1 MEYVENV
8 PSPHSKALR
17 RSEEE
22 GGLNRNVV
30 RLLHMVKAKPLP
42 DLHVIKAA
50 AILNPVWL
58 AWGRVGGQ
66 LVTDKPWRKWQTQLW
81 IITCSTYNFVG
92 RSSFSNYGAGRKTFL
107 FFPKTFIWTVRGN
120 WKGVLGG
127 SLWGAIQ
134 TREFRPRRARDF
146 GGKDR
151 TLGGVPKMREIWRV
165 LKGLGCF

>member
-22 GGLNRNVV
+22 GGLTRKGV

-42 DLHVIKAA
+42 DPHVIKAA

-66 LVTDKPWRKWQTQLW
+66 VVRGRPWRKWQTQLW
-81 IITCSTYNFVG
+81 RITCGTYNSAG
-92 RSSFSNYGAGRKTFL
+92 RSGFVNYGAGRKTYL
-107 FFPKTFIWTVRGN
+107 FFPKAFIWTDRGN
-120 WKGVLGG
+120 WRGVLGG

-134 TREFRPRRARDF
+134 TREFRWRRARDF

-151 TLGGVPKMREIWRV
+151 TPGGVPKVWEIWRAM
-165 LKGLGCF
+165 KGLACF